1 MPNER
6 KFAHRQNKEPE
17 RIHTVMRVSVPQGE
31 YMTSIRGIA
40 ILCIAAFVSCTAARA
55 EDPLDEVRQTLQN
68 YEQAWSRHDAHAV
81 ADFYF
86 EPAMRV
92 SKGGPV
98 IRATR
103 ADQETFFEGYL
114 RAIVA
119 RGYERS
125 EWESL
130 DARLLD
136 AQTAIA
142 SGIAVRR
149 RADGSTLERVAVTY
163 ELWHTDNGWEIFLSA
178 THAPETVLQFR

>member
-1 MPNER
+1 M
-6 KFAHRQNKEPE
+6 
-17 RIHTVMRVSVPQGE
+17 RIGKCMAS
-31 YMTSIRGIA
+31 A
-40 ILCIAAFVSCTAARA
+40 LAAALLCATAAA
-55 EDPLDEVRQTLQN
+55 ADESDAVRRTMEA

-114 RAIVA
+114 HAIVA
-119 RGYERS
+119 RGYDRS

-142 SGIAVRR
+142 SGVAVRH

-163 ELWHTDNGWEIFLSA
+163 ELWHTGNGWKIFLSA